1 MNRSVLVTAGHI
13 VALANELRCTFVR
26 SNNDNA
32 MSKQSATEYIFA
44 TTTARF
50 NAGYQDA
57 INEMSFGKDRRFV
70 EHGKPFCLPADN
82 NYCKGYHQAF
92 TDHRNSI
99 AA

>member
-1 MNRSVLVTAGHI
+1 MNRGVLVTAGHI
-13 VALANELRCTFVR
+13 VSGANELKAMFVG
-26 SNNDNA
+26 SNNPNA

-57 INEMSFGKDRRFV
+57 INEMSFGKDRRFI
-70 EHGKPFCLPADN
+70 EHGKPFCLPADK